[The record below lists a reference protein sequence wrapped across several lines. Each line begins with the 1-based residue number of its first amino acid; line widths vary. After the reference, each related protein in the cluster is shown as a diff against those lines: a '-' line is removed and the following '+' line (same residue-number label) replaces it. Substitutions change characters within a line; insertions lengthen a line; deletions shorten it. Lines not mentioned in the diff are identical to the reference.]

1 MRQSIDPALFLE
13 SLLERIGD
21 FLFSHAQE
29 RDVNEEKMPERGR
42 AQGKRKVWDLM
53 RHVKP
58 DRARRDVHI
67 WSPAPASALPGYH
80 NIWEGIK
87 EALLSG
93 RSGRRGSWGRNRDIR
108 PGR

>member
-21 FLFSHAQE
+21 FLLSHAQE

-53 RHVKP
+53 RKLNSELASS
-58 DRARRDVHI
+58 DGHI
-67 WSPAPASALPGYH
+67 
-80 NIWEGIK
+80 
-87 EALLSG
+87 
-93 RSGRRGSWGRNRDIR
+93 
-108 PGR
+108 

>member
-1 MRQSIDPALFLE
+1 MRQSIDPALFSE

-53 RHVKP
+53 RYLNAERAGQDVYLSSMALAPVNRACHKILGGVK
-58 DRARRDVHI
+58 
-67 WSPAPASALPGYH
+67 
-80 NIWEGIK
+80 
-87 EALLSG
+87 
-93 RSGRRGSWGRNRDIR
+93 GRRAT
-108 PGR
+108 PPF

>member
-1 MRQSIDPALFLE
+1 MRQSIDPALFSE

-58 DRARRDVHI
+58 DRVRRDVHI
-67 WSPAPASALPGYH
+67 WSSASASVPPGYH
-80 NIWEGIK
+80 KILGAVK
-87 EALLSG
+87 G
-93 RSGRRGSWGRNRDIR
+93 MPR
-108 PGR
+108 PQHIGAGAGLP